1 MNMKKFYYYFLFLT
15 GTLCWVSCSDDN
27 GTNVPP
33 ADTPEATI
41 EGSTFGELQGYE
53 NAADGFTTLDPGN
66 LGAPIYIQERRLA
79 GASYLFAADN
89 ASRLD
94 GMSARPGE
102 DGWSATAAIAEGKCY
117 WARHASSLLYTYLK
131 LRIAYIEGNKVGVEY
146 IVDSTEERD
155 PTAEN
160 MNANAPIEGKTYVT
174 DYAMPHLN
182 QENIYV
188 EHTVTYNNVETLNY
202 ALEWA
207 EGKRHSAWVA
217 FSFDAITA
225 QKNVGRTDAWNPD
238 PQLPGMSPEESD
250 HKSDGFDKGHLCASD
265 DRSYSKEAN
274 EQTFY
279 YSNMSPM
286 MNSFNGGYWITFEG
300 LVIKWARSGVYDKIY
315 VAKGGTM
322 NRLLTDFTGE
332 ITSADGRTPQTDGQG
347 FTIHGLACP
356 QYYFIAVLA
365 QKGNNYQSVGFWVEH
380 KEYSQYDNNNQAPV
394 SVTLEHALSVDELE
408 ENTGL
413 DFFCNLPDAVED
425 AVESAWSEA
434 DWAW

>member
-188 EHTVTYNNVETLNY
+188 EHTVTYNNMETLNY
-202 ALEWA
+202 A
-207 EGKRHSAWVA
+207 
-217 FSFDAITA
+217 
-225 QKNVGRTDAWNPD
+225 
-238 PQLPGMSPEESD
+238 
-250 HKSDGFDKGHLCASD
+250 
-265 DRSYSKEAN
+265 
-274 EQTFY
+274 
-279 YSNMSPM
+279 
-286 MNSFNGGYWITFEG
+286 
-300 LVIKWARSGVYDKIY
+300 
-315 VAKGGTM
+315 
-322 NRLLTDFTGE
+322 
-332 ITSADGRTPQTDGQG
+332 
-347 FTIHGLACP
+347 
-356 QYYFIAVLA
+356 VL
-365 QKGNNYQSVGFWVEH
+365 
-380 KEYSQYDNNNQAPV
+380 
-394 SVTLEHALSVDELE
+394 
-408 ENTGL
+408 
-413 DFFCNLPDAVED
+413 
-425 AVESAWSEA
+425 
-434 DWAW
+434 